1 MKNNIKVTPLQVKG
15 DVVPENR
22 AEIESTIRKSLD
34 TVVASDSVEVTTHQI
49 DLLNINSCYMEGL
62 YQKGVCC
69 PCILFSTIMTLDLL
83 QVELKKAVTKLDI
96 PGFHV

>member
-1 MKNNIKVTPLQVKG
+1 MCLELTTTAKITTSNKSNNGNISEQKKRTKPTTKTTITMKNNIKVTPLQVKG

-49 DLLNINSCYMEGL
+49 DYMEGL
-62 YQKGVCC
+62 YQKGIC
-69 PCILFSTIMTLDLL
+69 
-83 QVELKKAVTKLDI
+83 
-96 PGFHV
+96 

>member
-1 MKNNIKVTPLQVKG
+1 MKNNIKATPLQVKG

-49 DLLNINSCYMEGL
+49 DLLNIISYCMEGL
-62 YQKGVCC
+62 HQKGVCC
-69 PCILFSTIMTLDLL
+69 PCKLFSTIMTLDLL

>member
-49 DLLNINSCYMEGL
+49 DLLNIHSYYMGGL
-62 YQKGVCC
+62 YQKVVCC
-69 PCILFSTIMTLDLL
+69 PCKLFSTIMTLDVV